1 MRPEVILMQRLR
13 IIDHTG
19 LRPHERCSIKI
30 RSIYSVMDFRFDLLC
45 QQGLAEVSEAL
56 RRHIYIELNR
66 RDELILQLLQVS
78 IAENREKLR

>member
-1 MRPEVILMQRLR
+1 
-13 IIDHTG
+13 
-19 LRPHERCSIKI
+19 
-30 RSIYSVMDFRFDLLC
+30 MDFRFDLLC